1 MGLLV
6 VVHHVLVH
14 IAAAVD
20 LNRGEGRR
28 RRGKHLGEGRE
39 KERGGGEGDRVSL
52 RKFLFLNTCSEAY
65 CTQSSTAYVC
75 M

>member
-28 RRGKHLGEGRE
+28 RGRHIGEGRE
-39 KERGGGEGDRVSL
+39 KERERGTGGDSVFENILVLEHLQRGMS
-52 RKFLFLNTCSEAY
+52 
-65 CTQSSTAYVC
+65 
-75 M
+75 